1 MSDLRMDLDECV
13 CGKMKQARYPRCRW
27 CRSKSNLRETPS
39 HVAHRN
45 KLDNVSGGDK
55 LRAGDSAPE

>member
-1 MSDLRMDLDECV
+1 MILDECA
-13 CGKMKQARYPRCRW
+13 CGKMKQARYVRCRW
-27 CRSKSNLRETPS
+27 CRSKFNLSETPS

-45 KLDNVSGGDK
+45 KSNHVSGGDK